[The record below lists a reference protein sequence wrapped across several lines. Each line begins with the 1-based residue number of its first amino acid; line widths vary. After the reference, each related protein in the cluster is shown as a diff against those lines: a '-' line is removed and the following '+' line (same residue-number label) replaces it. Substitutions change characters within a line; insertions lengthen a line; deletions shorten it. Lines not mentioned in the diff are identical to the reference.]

1 MEAQNMNK
9 RNMITILTMVILAL
23 AITGNASGNE
33 ITFVLGT
40 DENHA
45 SLVNASENAAIDI
58 NIYNATQAN
67 ILNFSNESVLFLSS
81 LDNDMVSWINTTVN
95 QSTSIIT
102 YNLSTTIE
110 IGNVDD
116 VNITKYWI
124 YGGDENIENLIAY
137 MDNKFYGNATAVD
150 QPKPPENRPKI
161 AFVHSQPY
169 GITLVNQVAND
180 PFISDMM
187 NVTTYFGRSNVDVS
201 FNLSDQ
207 DVIFLCCLTPAVVEE
222 LTNTVNDAKNNS
234 ADVIAISP
242 SEQSFNLHNVNISDP
257 EYSNITEYLEYPS
270 KENFKRLITFVGV
283 KFCNVSAEIL
293 PPISRPVYGIYHP
306 YAPEIFTDT
315 TDYMSWYDS
324 AGRYDRSNPTV
335 GIITGSYK
343 HMDRDSALLNALI
356 ESFESRNVNAIVS
369 TYTYHD
375 PHSMDYLMVDGEPVV
390 DSLIIISRGSRL
402 YYKNASKG
410 IADLQ
415 KLNVTALNGVRL
427 FYSMTPEEWEAGPH
441 GIPPVQSYQ
450 VAFAELDGIIEPIVI
465 CGKAIDPITEVEY
478 NRPID
483 YQIDWLT
490 NRTISW
496 MRLHRMNNSDKKI
509 VIPYYSAGGGKANV
523 GSDIDYYLDT
533 QASLTNLLAAMAD
546 RGYNLGSEPLPNKT
560 ELTDLMMHQGSN
572 FGTWAPGALNERVE
586 QGNVILIP
594 KSEYLKWFGELPDDK
609 QNEMVERWGPPPG
622 KIMVWKND
630 TDEYLV
636 IPKIQFGNVLL
647 APDPTWGWLQNE
659 SVMYYNGSIP
669 PTHQCLAFYL
679 WLNKEFDADAVFAI
693 FTSIEAMPGKECGL
707 SAHDW
712 GAILL
717 QDVPLIHVLPMDAEG
732 IFDRRRANM
741 LIVDFMTPTIVP
753 SGLYGNLSSLQQ
765 EISLYNQ
772 AVSEPVKEK
781 YKNNIIAEC
790 RNLSLDRDLEVDLN
804 ITGSNATVFKEFVIR
819 LGSYLQELK
828 TEYMPYGPHT
838 LSEPPVGDSLV
849 ELVEAML
856 GDEFTNNVSAINSSE
871 GLTTTLLSEVLLNG
885 SNPDAA
891 QSDLLGSVSD
901 GVTSDLVL
909 AVEYANRIDA
919 CTVEIP
925 RILDALEGKYILPGS
940 NGDPVRNPDALP
952 TGRNLCTFDER
963 LIPTKEAWEVGKEL
977 TDQLLAQH
985 ISETGDYPRKI
996 AFLLWSVETS
1006 RHQGTMES
1014 EIFHLLGVKPVWDKR
1029 GRVKDVKL
1037 INSSELGRPRI
1048 DVVVTTSGAYRDM
1061 YSGKIKLIDKAV
1073 RLAAQA
1079 NDTAYPNYVNESSEL
1094 IYGTLMATGN
1104 YTSEDAR
1111 NLSMTRIFSPHP
1123 DSYSTGL
1130 QNAIP
1135 ASNTWND
1142 TDRLANLYIDRMS
1155 YVYGEDVWGEHLN
1168 YLFKENLDG
1177 VEVCVFSRSSNV
1189 YGVLD
1194 HPEVAAY
1201 FGGLSLAIE
1210 SISGDTPD
1218 MYINNLRDAN
1228 NPTVETL
1235 SHFLNRELRTRYF
1248 NPKWIKGMMEHGYD
1262 GTRYMAQFTEDL
1274 WIWQVVTPDL
1284 VTDDMWKQTYDIYIQ
1299 DPGMK
1304 DFFDSNNPYAQQ
1316 SITARMLEA
1325 SQKLDAEG
1333 NPYWNAD
1340 PDVIKSLVKEYA
1352 ESVAENGATCCHH
1365 TCGNPLL
1372 DKFISG
1378 IISAPNSE
1386 LVSPDVAAKYR
1397 DTMDAAAGREGVS
1410 SQPTDTDTGSSSGGG
1425 GGDGTYPP
1433 GWFDDT
1439 DTEDTAQ
1446 QSRSSTSTMNE
1457 TVREGGVGTEV
1468 SQPVE
1473 SVKESKPSEPS
1484 DYVEGQ
1490 EMEVEKQEKSGGL
1503 SFSGAP
1509 MLGIILVIAL
1519 MVIIYW
1525 GYRRRR

>member
-1 MEAQNMNK
+1 MNK
-9 RNMITILTMVILAL
+9 RNMIIILTL
-23 AITGNASGNE
+23 AILTFSMIGTASGSE

-45 SLVNASENAAIDI
+45 SLVNASENAAVDI
-58 NIYNATQAN
+58 NIYNATQAK
-67 ILNFSNESVLFLSS
+67 ILNFSNDSVLFLES
-81 LDNDMVSWINTTVN
+81 LDNETVSWIN
-95 QSTSIIT
+95 STISSSAKVIT

-116 VNITKYWI
+116 VNITKYWV
-124 YGGDENIENLIAY
+124 YGGDENIENLVTY
-137 MDNKFYGNATAVD
+137 MDNKFYGNTTVVD
-150 QPKPPENRPKI
+150 PSKPPENRPKI

-169 GITLVNQVAND
+169 GITLVNQVSND
-180 PFISDMM
+180 PFISNMM
-187 NVTTYFGRSNVDVS
+187 NVTTYFGRSTVDVS

-207 DVIFLCCLTPAVVEE
+207 DVIFLCCLTPSVVEE

-234 ADVIAISP
+234 ADIIAISL

-270 KENFKRLITFVGV
+270 KENFKRLITFIGV
-283 KFCNVSAEIL
+283 KFCNISAEIL

-306 YAPEIFTDT
+306 YAPEIFTNT
-315 TDYMSWYDS
+315 TNYIKWYNS
-324 AGRYDRSNPTV
+324 TGRYDSSNPTV
-335 GIITGSYK
+335 GIVTGSYK
-343 HMDRDSALLNALI
+343 RMDRDSALLNALI
-356 ESFESRNVNAIVS
+356 ESFESRNVNVIVS
-369 TYTYHD
+369 TYGYHD
-375 PHSMDYLMVDGEPVV
+375 PHSMDYLMVGGEPFV

-402 YYKNASKG
+402 YYTNASKG

-415 KLNVTALNGVRL
+415 QLNVTALNGARL
-427 FYSMTPEEWEAGPH
+427 FYSMTPEEWAAGPH

-478 NRPID
+478 NKPID

-509 VIPYYSAGGGKANV
+509 VVPYYSAGGGKANV

-560 ELTDLMMHQGSN
+560 ELTDLMAHQGSN
-572 FGTWAPGALNERVE
+572 FGTWAPGSLNERVE

-679 WLNKEFDADAVFAI
+679 WMNKKFDANAIFAI

-712 GAILL
+712 GAVLL
-717 QDVPLIHVLPMDAEG
+717 QDMPLIHVLPMDAEG

-765 EISLYNQ
+765 EISLYDQ
-772 AVSEPVKEK
+772 AVSESVKEK

-790 RNLSLDRDLEVDLN
+790 RNLSLDRDLEIDLN
-804 ITGSNATVFKEFVIR
+804 ITGSNATAFKEFVIR
-819 LGSYLQELK
+819 LGNYLRELK

-838 LSEPPVGDSLV
+838 LSEPPTGDSLV
-849 ELVEAML
+849 ALVEAML

-871 GLTTTLLSEVLLNG
+871 GLTTALLSEVLLNG

-909 AVEYANRIDA
+909 AIEYANRIDA

-925 RILDALEGKYILPGS
+925 RILDALEGKYIPPGP

-952 TGRNLCTFDER
+952 TGRDLCTFDAR

-977 TDQLLAQH
+977 TDQLFAEH
-985 ISETGDYPRKI
+985 INETGNYPRKI
-996 AFLLWSVETS
+996 AFLLWSIETS

-1079 NDTAYPNYVNESSEL
+1079 NDTEYPNYVNESSEL
-1094 IYGTLMATGN
+1094 IYQALMATGN
-1104 YTSEDAR
+1104 YTSEEAH
-1111 NLSMTRIFSPHP
+1111 NLSMARVFSPHP

-1135 ASNTWND
+1135 AGNTWND
-1142 TDRLANLYIDRMS
+1142 TERLANLYIDRMS
-1155 YVYGEDVWGEHLN
+1155 YAYGEDVWGEHLN
-1168 YLFKENLDG
+1168 DLFRENLGG

-1201 FGGLSLAIE
+1201 FGGLGLAVRSLTGE
-1210 SISGDTPD
+1210 TPD
-1218 MYINNLRDAN
+1218 MYINNLRDPN
-1228 NPTVETL
+1228 DPKVETL
-1235 SHFLNRELRTRYF
+1235 SHFFNRELRTRYF
-1248 NPKWIKGMMEHGYD
+1248 NPKWIEGMMEHGYD
-1262 GTRYMAQFTEDL
+1262 GSRYMAQFTEDL
-1274 WIWQVVTPDL
+1274 WIWNVATPDL
-1284 VTDDMWKQTYDIYIQ
+1284 VTDYMWNQVYDIYVQ
-1299 DPGMK
+1299 DPKMQ
-1304 DFFDSNNPYAQQ
+1304 DFFESNNPYAQQ
-1316 SITARMLEA
+1316 AIAARMLEA

-1333 NPYWNAD
+1333 NPYWDAA
-1340 PDVIKSLVKEYA
+1340 PEVVKSLVKEYV
-1352 ESVAENGATCCHH
+1352 ESVAENGVTCCHH
-1365 TCGNPLL
+1365 TCANPFL
-1372 DKFISG
+1372 DKFVSG
-1378 IISAPNSE
+1378 IISVPGV
-1386 LVSPDVAAKYR
+1386 VSKEDAAKYR
-1397 DTMDAAAGREGVS
+1397 ELMDTATGRMSAS
-1410 SQPTDTDTGSSSGGG
+1410 SQPADTGNSGSRG
-1425 GGDGTYPP
+1425 GTYPP
-1433 GWFDDT
+1433 DWFDKT
-1439 DTEDTAQ
+1439 DETEEATQ
-1446 QSRSSTSTMNE
+1446 QTRSSTSATNE
-1457 TVREGGVGTEV
+1457 TIAEGGVGTDV
-1468 SQPVE
+1468 NQPVE
-1473 SVKESKPSEPS
+1473 SVKEPEPSEPS
-1484 DYVEGQ
+1484 EDYVEGT
-1490 EMEVEKQEKSGGL
+1490 EMEVERPEKSSSML

-1509 MLGIILVIAL
+1509 MIGMVLVIAL
-1519 MVIIYW
+1519 MIAIYW